1 MVIPYKNRYDKNLI
15 PMRVKKPIINDKT
28 FDEYNANMR
37 VELKVMNGTKSHEKR
52 GPSYPL
58 MASI

>member
-1 MVIPYKNRYDKNLI
+1 
-15 PMRVKKPIINDKT
+15 MRVKKPIINDKT

-52 GPSYPL
+52 GPQYPL